1 MDFPEPPNT
10 EFEVEFAFED
20 SPTDDE
26 DSVLVK
32 FSAPEAV
39 VGTLP
44 PKIPPELEDAPPP
57 NTVLLGAEPPK
68 TGLPVLIED
77 KAVEASGFFTV
88 TEVAEELERGEP
100 KAGGAAAG
108 KADAVEVD
116 DAETEAVVETDL
128 APKFNTEDDD
138 EAPIFV
144 NVVSAVSKF
153 SLVAAETLSPPEG
166 AVDGKPKPGSG
177 ADVDPSVGTAVADG
191 IAVFA
196 SGTGLAEPNENP
208 EAEAAD
214 DVPNPGVGADVVT
227 DFVVGMLNGVLDPDD
242 DKERPKPRP
251 GLLESPRFVLV
262 AVCAG
267 KESDALPP
275 PKDRPPDAEEE
286 PKLNPA
292 PALVVTG
299 LAIAET
305 PVPADEYAEKT
316 GFEIEDGA
324 PKGGGAEENPLLT
337 ALSSLAGD
345 IAS

>member
-10 EFEVEFAFED
+10 ELEVEFAFRV

-44 PKIPPELEDAPPP
+44 PKIPPELEDAAPP

-68 TGLPVLIED
+68 TGLPVLIEG

-88 TEVAEELERGEP
+88 TEVAEELERV
-100 KAGGAAAG
+100 
-108 KADAVEVD
+108 DAVEVD
-116 DAETEAVVETDL
+116 DAETEAVAETDL
-128 APKFNTEDDD
+128 APKLNTEDDD

-153 SLVAAETLSPPEG
+153 SLVAVETLSPPEG
-166 AVDGKPKPGSG
+166 AVDDKPKPGSD

-191 IAVFA
+191 LAVFA
-196 SGTGLAEPNENP
+196 SGNALAEPNENP
-208 EAEAAD
+208 ELGAVD
-214 DVPNPGVGADVVT
+214 DVPNPRVRADVVT
-227 DFVVGMLNGVLDPDD
+227 DLVVGMLNGVLDPDD

-299 LAIAET
+299 LATAET

-337 ALSSLAGD
+337 PLSSLAGD

>member
-10 EFEVEFAFED
+10 ELEVEVAFED

-26 DSVLVK
+26 VSVLVK

-44 PKIPPELEDAPPP
+44 PKIPPELEDAPAP
-57 NTVLLGAEPPK
+57 NTVLLGAEPPE

-88 TEVAEELERGEP
+88 TEVAEEFERVEP
-100 KAGGAAAG
+100 KAGTAAAV
-108 KADAVEVD
+108 KADTVEVD
-116 DAETEAVVETDL
+116 DTETEAVVETDL
-128 APKFNTEDDD
+128 AP
-138 EAPIFV
+138 IFV
-144 NVVSAVSKF
+144 NVVSAVSRL
-153 SLVAAETLSPPEG
+153 SLVAAETLSPTEG
-166 AVDGKPKPGSG
+166 AVDDKPKPGSG
-177 ADVDPSVGTAVADG
+177 ADADPSVGTAVNVG
-191 IAVFA
+191 FAVFT
-196 SGTGLAEPNENP
+196 SGTGFAEPNENP
-208 EAEAAD
+208 EAGTVD
-214 DVPNPGVGADVVT
+214 DVLNPRVGADVVT

-242 DKERPKPRP
+242 DNERPKPRP
-251 GLLESPRFVLV
+251 GLLESPRLVLV

-267 KESDALPP
+267 KESDTLPP

-286 PKLNPA
+286 AKLNPA

-305 PVPADEYAEKT
+305 PVPEDENEEKT

-324 PKGGGAEENPLLT
+324 PNGGGAEENPLLT